1 MAFSVTL
8 CNIMKKLICIVFMI
22 GSLTNIFGQTK
33 NQHHILKGKI
43 SSKLEFLAFANIGI
57 ENKNIGTI
65 SNEEGG
71 FEIEIPLLYS
81 MDSLTISHIGY
92 KSKKIKIESIVQ
104 EDYLEIELEQEF
116 QVLDEV
122 IVIANKRKGQIKE
135 LGNKKKRDMFLWIQ
149 NGDRGSEIV
158 TLINTESELE
168 LHSVSI
174 NILNDQKKEFKLL
187 LNIYDVNNNTNL
199 PDNQLL
205 KNQKIITSSQK
216 DGWLEIDLNEEN
228 INIDQPF
235 FIGIQWTSTDE
246 AVPLVGGKIKRSE
259 NSLIRYKALGTW
271 EQYAEWNIKIKGT
284 VYK

>member
-1 MAFSVTL
+1 
-8 CNIMKKLICIVFMI
+8 MKKIICIVLMM

-43 SSKLEFLAFANIGI
+43 SSKIEFLAFATIGI

-65 SNEEGG
+65 SNEEGD

-92 KSKKIKIESIVQ
+92 KSKKIKIESILQ

-116 QVLDEV
+116 KVLDEV
-122 IVIANKRKGQIKE
+122 IVIANKRKGKIKE
-135 LGNKKKRDMFLWIQ
+135 FGNKKKRDMFLWIQ

-158 TLINTESELE
+158 TLIKTDSELK

-174 NILNDQKKEFKLL
+174 NILNDQEKEFKLL
-187 LNIYDVNNNTNL
+187 LNIYDVNNKTNL
-199 PDNQLL
+199 PENQLL
-205 KNQKIITSSQK
+205 KSQKIITSSQK

-228 INIDQPF
+228 IYIDHPF

-284 VYK
+284 VYQ

>member
-1 MAFSVTL
+1 
-8 CNIMKKLICIVFMI
+8 
-22 GSLTNIFGQTK
+22 
-33 NQHHILKGKI
+33 
-43 SSKLEFLAFANIGI
+43 
-57 ENKNIGTI
+57 
-65 SNEEGG
+65 
-71 FEIEIPLLYS
+71 
-81 MDSLTISHIGY
+81 
-92 KSKKIKIESIVQ
+92 
-104 EDYLEIELEQEF
+104 
-116 QVLDEV
+116 
-122 IVIANKRKGQIKE
+122 VIANKRKGQIKE

>member
-1 MAFSVTL
+1 
-8 CNIMKKLICIVFMI
+8 MKKLICIVLMI

-33 NQHHILKGKI
+33 NQYHILKGKI
-43 SSKLEFLAFANIGI
+43 SSKIEFLAFATIGI

-65 SNEEGG
+65 SNEEGD

-92 KSKKIKIESIVQ
+92 KSKKIKIESILQ
-104 EDYLEIELEQEF
+104 EDYLKIELEQEF
-116 QVLDEV
+116 RVLDEV
-122 IVIANKRKGQIKE
+122 IVIANNRKGKIKE
-135 LGNKKKRDMFLWIQ
+135 FGNKKKRDMFLWLQ

-158 TLINTESELE
+158 TFINAESELK
-168 LHSVSI
+168 LYSVSI
-174 NILNDQKKEFKLL
+174 NILNEHEKEFKLL
-187 LNIYDVNNNTNL
+187 LNIYDVNSNTNL
-199 PDNQLL
+199 PENQLL
-205 KNQKIITSSQK
+205 KSQKIITSSQK
-216 DGWLEIDLNEEN
+216 DGWLEIELNEEN
-228 INIDQPF
+228 IYIDEPF

-284 VYK
+284 VYQ